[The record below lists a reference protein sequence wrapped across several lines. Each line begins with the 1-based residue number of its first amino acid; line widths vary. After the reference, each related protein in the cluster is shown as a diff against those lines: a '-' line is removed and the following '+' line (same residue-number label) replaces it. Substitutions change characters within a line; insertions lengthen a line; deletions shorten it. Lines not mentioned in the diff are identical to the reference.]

1 MNRNRTAAALLAS
14 ALLMSGALAD
24 EALIRKNIAQRLP
37 DFPKIDEVS
46 RTPMP
51 GLWEVR
57 IGADLLYTDAEGSYL
72 IEGGSIIDT
81 RNRTNLTQQRIAK
94 LTAIKFADL
103 PLKDAMVIKQGN
115 GARKLAVFGDPNCGY
130 CKRLE
135 RDLAALKD
143 VTIYTFIYPVLGPDS
158 DAKSRAIWCTKDAM
172 TSWRKWMLDG
182 AAPPRTMGQCNI
194 DAIERNVAFG
204 RKHRIN
210 GTPALVFEDGVRVP
224 GAMSAADLE
233 RRLIEARQ
241 QPKG

>member
-1 MNRNRTAAALLAS
+1 MNSIRTACVTLAAALLTA
-14 ALLMSGALAD
+14 AAWAD

-46 RTPMP
+46 KTPMP

-57 IGADLLYTDAEGSYL
+57 IGADLFYTDPEGTYL
-72 IEGGSIIDT
+72 IEGGSLIDM
-81 RNRTNLTQQRIAK
+81 RNRANLTQQRVAK

-103 PLKDAMVIKQGN
+103 SLKDAMVIKQGN

-135 RDLAALKD
+135 RDLAVLKD

-158 DAKSRAIWCTKDAM
+158 DAKSRAIWCSKDAM
-172 TSWRKWMLDG
+172 GDWRKWMLDG
-182 AAPPRTMGQCNI
+182 VAPPRTMGAC
-194 DAIERNVAFG
+194 DTGAIERNLAFG

-233 RRLIEARQ
+233 KRLVEARQ
-241 QPKG
+241 PKG